1 MKRPKPPH
9 VPVRDD
15 ARTTWSPEEAAERIG
30 DGAGG
35 TTRSR
40 VRADEDTGTG
50 LQVPAAGSRRRQSQD
65 GLPPLPGSPRTAP
78 PREKSEL
85 DPATATARAEGLLLR
100 LAAHDPDT
108 VGHLRRTAA
117 TVEAAATRLGW
128 DAARVRWTTFGALLH
143 DVGKMN
149 VAPEV
154 TFKPGPLS
162 ESEQA
167 AMRDHVVY
175 GTRLVSEAGF
185 PPMVARIVHDHH
197 ERLDGSGYPS
207 GLRGREIDEEVRLV
221 MLADI
226 ADAMLSRRAYKE
238 AMSLRV
244 VREALQAGAGIL
256 FDADLIGPV
265 VAELER
271 REAAT

>member
-1 MKRPKPPH
+1 M
-9 VPVRDD
+9 
-15 ARTTWSPEEAAERIG
+15 
-30 DGAGG
+30 
-35 TTRSR
+35 
-40 VRADEDTGTG
+40 
-50 LQVPAAGSRRRQSQD
+50 
-65 GLPPLPGSPRTAP
+65 PPLPGNPGSAP
-78 PREKSEL
+78 SRERSDL
-85 DPATATARAEGLLLR
+85 DPQTASERAEGLLLR

-117 TVEAAATRLGW
+117 TVEAVATRLGW

-143 DVGKMN
+143 DIGKMK

-162 ESEQA
+162 EIEQA

-185 PPMVARIVHDHH
+185 PPLVARIVHDHH

-207 GLRGREIDEEVRLV
+207 RLRGREIDEEVRLV

-226 ADAMLSRRAYKE
+226 ADAMLSRRPYKK
-238 AMSLRV
+238 AMPLKV
-244 VREALQAGAGIL
+244 VRDALQAGAGIL
-256 FDADLIGPV
+256 FDAELIGPV